1 MCIIMCPSSSNSGF
15 ILYLEANISRLKIT
29 LLPYVLSPPLSA
41 ASLILLLL
49 SYPGIIHQSNGG
61 IMGAP
66 SLQVE
71 VTAVPSITTET

>member
-1 MCIIMCPSSSNSGF
+1 MSNSRF
-15 ILYLEANISRLKIT
+15 ILDLEANISRLKMT
-29 LLPYVLSPPLSA
+29 LLPYVLSPPLSV
-41 ASLILLLL
+41 ASPSILLLL